1 MKTVKP
7 LFAVKDVVPHAA
19 PMILI
24 DEIEDYSDNGL
35 IARVTIRDSSLFLT
49 GENVVPAWVGIE
61 YMAQAIAAWSGIQ
74 ARLRNKTVRIGYLL
88 GSRHYQAS
96 EPSFL
101 IGETLKVA
109 ITKRYHED
117 ELGAFDCEI
126 SNNRIS
132 VVATLNVYQPKTEE
146 PLN

>member
-1 MKTVKP
+1 M
-7 LFAVKDVVPHAA
+7 ADVVPHAG

-24 DEIEDYSDNGL
+24 DEIDDYSDNNL
-35 IARVTIRDSSLFLT
+35 TARVTIRDSSLFLT
-49 GENVVPAWVGIE
+49 EENIVPAWVGIE

-74 ARLRNKTVRIGYLL
+74 ARLRNKTVKVGYLL
-88 GSRHYQAS
+88 GSRHYHAN

-101 IGETLKVA
+101 IGETLKVTV
-109 ITKRYHED
+109 TKRYHEG

-126 SNNRIS
+126 SNNRVS
-132 VVATLNVYQPKTEE
+132 VVATLNVYQPQTNE